1 MRGILKE
8 SDCLRLRKSPK
19 ETEAPCCGAKSAR
32 DCYRGSDCEI
42 HCSLCC
48 RNHVTLYVV
57 HTSAAEKNLCKAIMQ
72 NYDCALCDVSQLA
85 SNEHLLSTHREAVSE
100 HSS

>member
-48 RNHVTLYVV
+48 RNHVTQYT
-57 HTSAAEKNLCKAIMQ
+57 HRQQKRTSAKLSCKIMTVRYAMCP
-72 NYDCALCDVSQLA
+72 N
-85 SNEHLLSTHREAVSE
+85 
-100 HSS
+100 